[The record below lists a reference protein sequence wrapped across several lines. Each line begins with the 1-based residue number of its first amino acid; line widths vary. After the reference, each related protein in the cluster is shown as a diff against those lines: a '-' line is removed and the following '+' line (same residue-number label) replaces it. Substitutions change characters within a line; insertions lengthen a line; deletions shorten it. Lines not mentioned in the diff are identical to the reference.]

1 MTFGVRSLTWFIASV
16 ASAAAVFSA
25 LHGCSSIAK
34 SVIQEPKVTLAHVSV
49 QKVDLTGATIGVGVQ
64 VENPNP
70 FKLRLD
76 SLKYKL
82 EVGGKQITESEL
94 PDIAEVGGH
103 STQVIEIPVPVKFQ
117 DIYNSALDF
126 LQKTTSHY
134 HITGEARFG
143 LLTIPF
149 DHSGDMKLR

>member
-1 MTFGVRSLTWFIASV
+1 VKSLLLAL
-16 ASAAAVFSA
+16 AACA
-25 LHGCSSIAK
+25 LTGCSSIAK
-34 SVIQEPKVTLAHVSV
+34 SVIQEPKVSLAHIAV
-49 QKVDLTGATIGVGVQ
+49 QKVDRSGATIGVGVA

-70 FKLRLD
+70 FALRLD

-94 PDIAEVGGH
+94 PGVAEVRGH
-103 STQVIEIPVPVKFQ
+103 ETQVIEIPVPVKFQ
-117 DIYNSALDF
+117 DLYSSVLEF
-126 LQKTTSHY
+126 VQKTTSAY

-149 DHSGDMKLR
+149 DHSGDLKLR